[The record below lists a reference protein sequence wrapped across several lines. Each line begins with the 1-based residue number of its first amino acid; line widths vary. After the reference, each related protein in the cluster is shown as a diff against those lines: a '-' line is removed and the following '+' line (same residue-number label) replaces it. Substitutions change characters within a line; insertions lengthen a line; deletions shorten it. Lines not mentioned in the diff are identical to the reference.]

1 LHFNIFRMRIKKD
14 IISCRTCVYRQLLF
28 GDLNDI
34 EYGLINEGRTEMLFK
49 RGETIKHEGEA
60 IQSFLYLRSGLV
72 KLYKTDKTGKDHI
85 LSINKPGDFV
95 SLLSIFSGNTY
106 RYSITAIED
115 TLVCDVNLEVLKYLV
130 STNGNLSLRLLNR
143 MSKTSDEIIDN
154 QFELAQK
161 QVKGRVAHLLLF
173 FANQIYRKNS
183 FNLPLTRREIGELI
197 SITTENTIRT
207 LSEFRKDGIIDM
219 DGRKLMIL
227 DKDRLDIINKG
238 G

>member
-1 LHFNIFRMRIKKD
+1 MHFNIFRMRIKKD
-14 IISCRTCVYRQLLF
+14 IISCRTCIYRQLLF

-72 KLYKTDKTGKDHI
+72 KLYKTDNSGKDHI

-207 LSEFRKDGIIDM
+207 LSEFRKDDIIDM
-219 DGRKLMIL
+219 DGRKLVIL
-227 DKDRLDIINKG
+227 DKDRLDLINKG

>member
-1 LHFNIFRMRIKKD
+1 MRIKKD

-72 KLYKTDKTGKDHI
+72 KLYKTDNSGKDHI

-207 LSEFRKDGIIDM
+207 LSEFRKDDIIDM
-219 DGRKLMIL
+219 DGRKLVIL
-227 DKDRLDIINKG
+227 DKDRLDLINKG

>member
-1 LHFNIFRMRIKKD
+1 MHFNIFRMRIKKD